1 MAYIIHGTTTTTSD
15 TTRDQLIVR
24 DLLFAGGLVCVAL
37 AAGTA
42 TAAAAVVGASAAVAT
57 VDGAAAV
64 TAAAGTA
71 GFVFAT
77 TTTVRLLAIPVLSNV
92 IVEGEARST
101 LTKQRRLTRC
111 VS

>member
-1 MAYIIHGTTTTTSD
+1 
-15 TTRDQLIVR
+15 
-24 DLLFAGGLVCVAL
+24 LLFAGGLVDLALAAGTATAAAIAL

-42 TAAAAVVGASAAVAT
+42 TAAAAVAAI
-57 VDGAAAV
+57 
-64 TAAAGTA
+64 AAAGTA

>member
-15 TTRDQLIVR
+15 TTRDQLIVH
-24 DLLFAGGLVCVAL
+24 DLLFAGGLVDLALAAGTATAAAIAL

-42 TAAAAVVGASAAVAT
+42 TAAAAVAAI
-57 VDGAAAV
+57 
-64 TAAAGTA
+64 AAAGTA

-77 TTTVRLLAIPVLSNV
+77 TTTNRLLAIPVLSDV
-92 IVEGEARST
+92 FVEGEAMST
-101 LTKQRRLTRC
+101 LAKQRRLIRC